1 MIKSFASSICGI
13 CLWIIATI
21 SQTWAPRSVIFIV
34 AAAGTLLW
42 MIFLVNI
49 CRAAIA
55 ALYEGSSLEARL
67 KERYLFD
74 NEIVSKLFELL
85 LGRRERNI
93 EDKTS
98 R

>member
-1 MIKSFASSICGI
+1 MYGI
-13 CLWIIATI
+13 CLWIIAVV
-21 SQTWAPRSVIFIV
+21 SQTWAPRSAILIV
-34 AAAGTLLW
+34 ASAGTLLW
-42 MIFLVNI
+42 VIFLINI

-55 ALYEGSSLEARL
+55 ALYEDSSLEARL
-67 KERYLFD
+67 EERYLFD

-85 LGRRERNI
+85 LRRREQNI

>member
-1 MIKSFASSICGI
+1 MCGI
-13 CLWIIATI
+13 CLWIIAAV
-21 SQTWAPRSVIFIV
+21 SQTWAPRAVILIV
-34 AAAGTLLW
+34 ASAGTLLW
-42 MIFLVNI
+42 VIFLVNI

-55 ALYEGSSLEARL
+55 ALYEDSSLEARL
-67 KERYLFD
+67 EERYLFD

-93 EDKTS
+93 EDKMS

>member
-1 MIKSFASSICGI
+1 M
-13 CLWIIATI
+13 
-21 SQTWAPRSVIFIV
+21 SQTWAPRAVILIV
-34 AAAGTLLW
+34 ATAGILLW
-42 MIFLVNI
+42 VVFLVNI

-55 ALYEGSSLEARL
+55 VLYEGSSLEARL

-85 LGRRERNI
+85 LGRREQNI

>member
-1 MIKSFASSICGI
+1 MCGT
-13 CLWIIATI
+13 CLWIIAII
-21 SQTWAPRSVIFIV
+21 SQTWAPRAVILIV

-42 MIFLVNI
+42 VIFLVNI

-67 KERYLFD
+67 TERYLFN
-74 NEIVSKLFELL
+74 NEIVSKLFKHL